1 MPNRGQKTSMSELTP
16 IDILDLRGADAA
28 MQRLAADVRRI
39 AAITGTPLATWKDG
53 QLVLEP
59 VSLMSI
65 QPQFVDQLP
74 YL

>member
-1 MPNRGQKTSMSELTP
+1 MPNRGPKTSMSELTP
-16 IDILDLRGADAA
+16 NDILDLRGADAA

-53 QLVLEP
+53 RLVLEP

-65 QPQFVDQLP
+65 QPQFADQLP

>member
-1 MPNRGQKTSMSELTP
+1 MPNRGPKTSMSELTP

-53 QLVLEP
+53 HLVLEP

-65 QPQFVDQLP
+65 QPQFADQLP